1 MLSKKS
7 KEVSWGLCQMGEGLG
22 VDIGEFL
29 EY

>member
-1 MLSKKS
+1 MLSKES
-7 KEVSWGLCQMGEGLG
+7 KEVSWGLYQMGEGLG